1 MNEELKDKIELEKAI
16 LGLNIVKVCTYT
28 LTFVI
33 ISMCISLVVGL
44 FAPNELVSNDEV
56 FKILSP
62 AFQTI
67 IGGFIGIITG
77 IQIGKSSQKDDA
89 PPSNGP
95 EEE

>member
-1 MNEELKDKIELEKAI
+1 MNEELRDKIELEKAT
-16 LGLNIVKVCTYT
+16 LGLNIVRVCTYT

-33 ISMCISLVVGL
+33 ISMCIALVCGL
-44 FAPNELVSNDEV
+44 FMPNDVVNNDEV

-77 IQIGKSSQKDDA
+77 IQIGSQGKKEET
-89 PPSNGP
+89 PPEAP

>member
-1 MNEELKDKIELEKAI
+1 MNEELKDKIELEKAT
-16 LGLNIVKVCTYT
+16 LGLNIVRVCTYT

-33 ISMCISLVVGL
+33 ISMCVSLVVGL
-44 FAPNELVSNDEV
+44 FAPNDLVSNDEV

-77 IQIGKSSQKDDA
+77 IQIGKSQKDDA
-89 PPSNGP
+89 PPPNGP